1 MNRPGSS
8 ARLSG
13 RIDRPSSGRS
23 LAAQVL
29 DDVLGLGPRDYAG
42 KLLEAGLAQA
52 GEAAEPPQQLL
63 GGALAD
69 PGDIHQRRVQRAA
82 RAALA
87 GERERQTGGF
97 VPGLLGQREEGGVG
111 VGADR

>member
-1 MNRPGSS
+1 MTRPGSS
-8 ARLSG
+8 ARSLG

-29 DDVLGLGPRDYAG
+29 DDVLGLGPRDYPG
-42 KLLEAGLAQA
+42 KLLEAGLAQG

-87 GERERQTGGF
+87 VKRGRKPRGF
-97 VPGLLGQREEGGVG
+97 GAGMLG
-111 VGADR
+111 

>member
-29 DDVLGLGPRDYAG
+29 DDVLGLGPRDYPG

-63 GGALAD
+63 GGALLD
-69 PGDIHQRRVQRAA
+69 TGDILQRLRQRSA
-82 RAALA
+82 RAEMAGRGVSITVWVLEASLATALS
-87 GERERQTGGF
+87 
-97 VPGLLGQREEGGVG
+97 
-111 VGADR
+111 